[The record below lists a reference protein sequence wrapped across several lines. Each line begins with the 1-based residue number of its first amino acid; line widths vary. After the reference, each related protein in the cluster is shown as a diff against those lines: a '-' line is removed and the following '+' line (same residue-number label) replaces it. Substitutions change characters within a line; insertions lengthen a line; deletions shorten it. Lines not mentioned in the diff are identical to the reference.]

1 MKNICKVLT
10 LLMIIFITQITLAQK
25 TLILD
30 NSPLTEKELQ
40 RKDSIQRIYKPITE
54 EEFANQRV
62 LFYDFRDFDKLIAL
76 RVFGYLIDNPEVL
89 KINFTKDAIAIV
101 ATKGLDE
108 EFLLANIHNTGVYCE
123 PITKEQYLESL
134 NRIN

>member
-1 MKNICKVLT
+1 MKTRFKILL
-10 LLMIIFITQITLAQK
+10 LLMVILFTQVAFAQK
-25 TLILD
+25 TLIL
-30 NSPLTEKELQ
+30 NASPLTDKELQ
-40 RKDSIQRIYKPITE
+40 RKDDIQVVSKPITE
-54 EEFANQRV
+54 EDYTNQRV
-62 LFYDFRDFDKLIAL
+62 LFYDFKDFDKLISL
-76 RVFGYLIDNPEVL
+76 RVIGYLMDSPEIL

-108 EFLLANIHNTGVYCE
+108 DFLLANIHNTGVYCE